1 MTMTNENIAQRLLEE
16 ATTFDVEGRNLYRKR
31 AYRQAAFLIQGLS
44 KPLAELYQEGG
55 RDALA
60 ALPSVGANLAEHLE
74 SLLTTGEFAPRP
86 EDEAEPGEALTSLPG
101 IGRRTARRMMEAL
114 DVHSLEDVEEAART
128 GKLAE
133 VGVGPKRLRGILD
146 ALAVRALQSDLVP
159 PAPDEPSVAELLSL
173 DADYR
178 SRIESNQRWKW
189 VGRSEVGPW
198 DCSVSFADTAIAH
211 RLRRTRD
218 WVVIQFDDG
227 HHHSERTIVT
237 EVRGDLCGKRVVRG
251 REEECRAYYSQQETD
266 LPERT
271 EVLASA

>member
-1 MTMTNENIAQRLLEE
+1 
-16 ATTFDVEGRNLYRKR
+16 
-31 AYRQAAFLIQGLS
+31 
-44 KPLAELYQEGG
+44 LYQEGG

-60 ALPSVGANLAEHLE
+60 ALPGVGAGLAEHLE
-74 SLLTTGEFAPRP
+74 ALLTTGHFAPRP
-86 EDEAEPGEALTSLPG
+86 DDEAEPGETLTSLPG
-101 IGRRTARRMMEAL
+101 VGRRTARRMMESL

-159 PAPDEPSVAELLSL
+159 ATPDEPTVAELLTL

-178 SRIESNQRWKW
+178 SRIEANQRWKW
-189 VGRSEVGPW
+189 VGRSEVGEW
-198 DCSVSFADTAIAH
+198 DCSVAFADTAIAH

-218 WVVIQFDDG
+218 WVTIHFDDG
-227 HHHSERTIVT
+227 HHNGERTVVT

-251 REEECRAYYSQQETD
+251 REEECREHYRSQET
-266 LPERT
+266 PAERP